1 MVKSTNMLGSW
12 FLRVFQVSD
21 VKAIHPSIHPSI
33 HLSIP
38 TSPSIHSSFIHSSNH
53 QATNAF
59 ITHPSIHPSSIHPSP
74 IHPSSINQFIYPSS
88 IHPSILH
95 SSIICSSIH
104 SFLIH
109 LSILHLHMSV
119 WLLYTCQDSCFRWN
133 LGLNT
138 GLEEVTHSWAKW
150 LSEGWYHPK
159 EQFWKYRGTF
169 WLFHIWLL

>member
-1 MVKSTNMLGSW
+1 ML
-12 FLRVFQVSD
+12 
-21 VKAIHPSIHPSI
+21 KPSIHPS
-33 HLSIP
+33 LP
-38 TSPSIHSSFIHSSNH
+38 L
-53 QATNAF
+53 
-59 ITHPSIHPSSIHPSP
+59 HPSTHPSSIHPSRF
-74 IHPSSINQFIYPSS
+74 HPSSINQFIYPSS

-104 SFLIH
+104 SSLIH
-109 LSILHLHMSV
+109 LSILHPHMFV

-169 WLFHIWLL
+169 WLFHIWLLLAVCGQRLGCQGVLQSLRSSVCAEWYGPLSHPASLELFEPRV